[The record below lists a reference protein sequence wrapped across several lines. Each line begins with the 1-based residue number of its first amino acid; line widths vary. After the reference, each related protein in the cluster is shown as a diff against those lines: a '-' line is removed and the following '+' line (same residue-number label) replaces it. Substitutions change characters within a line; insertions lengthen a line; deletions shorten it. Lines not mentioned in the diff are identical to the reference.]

1 MEASNAKN
9 AKTFEQQ
16 QAEAMAAA
24 QATKQSVPVMGMPVF
39 QQKYGVGALLIAGV
53 AGGLL
58 GFGLGSYVLPN
69 LGMSQRAAA
78 RAVGNIAQGAG
89 LGLTAVNT
97 LNNLEMQNQL
107 AAQQQIADGL
117 AASVQ

>member
-1 MEASNAKN
+1 MEANN
-9 AKTFEQQ
+9 AKTAEQM

-24 QATKQSVPVMGMPVF
+24 AQGKQSVPVMGMPVF

-58 GFGLGSYVLPN
+58 GFGLGSYILPN
-69 LGMSQRAAA
+69 LGTSQRAAA

-97 LNNLEMQNQL
+97 LNNLEMQQQM
-107 AAQQQIADGL
+107 AAQQQIAD
-117 AASVQ
+117 AMNASVQ

>member
-1 MEASNAKN
+1 MEANN
-9 AKTFEQQ
+9 AKTAEQM

-24 QATKQSVPVMGMPVF
+24 AQGKQSVPVMGMPVF

-58 GFGLGSYVLPN
+58 GFGLGSYILPN

-97 LNNLEMQNQL
+97 LNNLEMQQQM
-107 AAQQQIADGL
+107 AAQQQIAD
-117 AASVQ
+117 AMNASVQ

>member
-1 MEASNAKN
+1 MEAKE
-9 AKTFEQQ
+9 AKTFEQM
-16 QAEAMAAA
+16 QAEAMAAS
-24 QATKQSVPVMGMPVF
+24 QATKQSVPVTRMPVF
-39 QQKYGVGALLIAGV
+39 QQKYGIGALFIAAGV
-53 AGGLL
+53 GGLL
-58 GFGLGSYVLPN
+58 GFGLGSYILPN

-107 AAQQQIADGL
+107 AAQQQIAD
-117 AASVQ
+117 AMASVQ

>member
-1 MEASNAKN
+1 MEANN
-9 AKTFEQQ
+9 AKTAEQM

-24 QATKQSVPVMGMPVF
+24 AQGKQSVPVIGMPVF

-58 GFGLGSYVLPN
+58 GFGLGSYILPN

-97 LNNLEMQNQL
+97 LNNLEMQQQM
-107 AAQQQIADGL
+107 AAQQQIADAM

>member
-1 MEASNAKN
+1 MEANN
-9 AKTFEQQ
+9 AKTAEQM

-24 QATKQSVPVMGMPVF
+24 AQGKQNVPVMGMPVF

-58 GFGLGSYVLPN
+58 GFGLGSYILPN

-97 LNNLEMQNQL
+97 LNNLEMQQQM
-107 AAQQQIADGL
+107 AAQKQIAD
-117 AASVQ
+117 AMNASVQ

>member
-1 MEASNAKN
+1 MEANN
-9 AKTFEQQ
+9 AKTAEQM

-24 QATKQSVPVMGMPVF
+24 AQGKQSVPVMGVPMF
-39 QQKYGVGALLIAGV
+39 QQKYGIGALAIAAFV
-53 AGGLL
+53 GGLA
-58 GFGLGSYVLPN
+58 GFGLGSYILPN

-97 LNNLEMQNQL
+97 LNNLEMQQQM
-107 AAQQQIADGL
+107 AAQQQIAD
-117 AASVQ
+117 AMNASVQ